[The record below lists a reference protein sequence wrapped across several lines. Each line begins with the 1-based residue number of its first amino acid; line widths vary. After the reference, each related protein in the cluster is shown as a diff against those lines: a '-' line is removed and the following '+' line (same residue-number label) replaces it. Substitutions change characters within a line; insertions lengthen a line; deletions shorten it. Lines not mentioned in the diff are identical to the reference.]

1 MEELR
6 ENFAIKSSQIEMELE
21 LLLEK
26 TKKIER
32 ALRDAIR
39 QDVSETDFFTPHA
52 ESVVYLPPKKKARM
66 H

>member
-39 QDVSETDFFTPHA
+39 QEVSETDFFTPHVG
-52 ESVVYLPPKKKARM
+52 SVVYLPPKKKARM

>member
-39 QDVSETDFFTPHA
+39 QEVSETDFFTPHA
-52 ESVVYLPPKKKARM
+52 ESVVCLPPKKKTRM